1 MDRDE
6 ELEEHYERYRK
17 IIANMT
23 MMSDSFARNVLKDKR
38 CTEAVLRIILDDPT
52 LEVID
57 QTVQADMKNLHGRS
71 AILDCVATD
80 ATGRLFNVEV
90 QQESEGASPK
100 RARYYASLLDMNTMD
115 PGEEFDRLPETYVIF
130 VTRKDVLAAGEPI
143 YHIERVIRE
152 GGGSF
157 GDESHIVYVDASRR
171 DDTELGR
178 LMADFNAKRSA
189 DMNNG
194 VLAGRVREL
203 KETTK
208 GVESMCKEM
217 QEIWNEGR
225 DKGRNE
231 GREEGRMEEKKET
244 TLQLAKQGLSPE
256 NIAKALRVDVDV
268 IARWLAEH
276 ASSDRI
282 PQA

>member
-1 MDRDE
+1 MQYSTHD
-6 ELEEHYERYRK
+6 
-17 IIANMT
+17 
-23 MMSDSFARNVLKDKR
+23 
-38 CTEAVLRIILDDPT
+38 
-52 LEVID
+52 
-57 QTVQADMKNLHGRS
+57 
-71 AILDCVATD
+71 VATL
-80 ATGRLFNVEV
+80 TLPTVH
-90 QQESEGASPK
+90 
-100 RARYYASLLDMNTMD
+100 L
-115 PGEEFDRLPETYVIF
+115 GECQ
-130 VTRKDVLAAGEPI
+130 
-143 YHIERVIRE
+143 HIDRVIRE
-152 GGGSF
+152 GGSGF